1 MSDIQL
7 AGTTKNM
14 FFGRVTISLGPHWD
28 SFIPTSGTNMFKE
41 LYAEWAEMRKV
52 LDGINGHY
60 HFKWLHGGA
69 YVPDYVVLD
78 EESAIIFKLKFGL

>member
-1 MSDIQL
+1 MSNIQT
-7 AGTTKNM
+7 AVTTKNM
-14 FFGRVTISLGPHWD
+14 FFGKVTISLGPYWD
-28 SFIPTSGTNMFKE
+28 SFKPISATDMFKE
-41 LYAEWAEMRKV
+41 LYAEWSEMRKI
-52 LDGINGHY
+52 LDSIDGHY